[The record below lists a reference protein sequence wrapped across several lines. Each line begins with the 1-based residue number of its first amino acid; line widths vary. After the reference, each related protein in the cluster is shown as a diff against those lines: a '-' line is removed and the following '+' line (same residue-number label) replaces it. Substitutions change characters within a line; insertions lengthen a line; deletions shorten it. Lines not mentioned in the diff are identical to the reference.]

1 MDAADLT
8 VLPTNDTPG
17 KPVAAAESFEPLTGG
32 MAVALAHVGTFL
44 SGHNLRALNDVMG
57 AIAAAGGREDRGT
70 LHRARITGAA

>member
-1 MDAADLT
+1 
-8 VLPTNDTPG
+8 
-17 KPVAAAESFEPLTGG
+17 

-44 SGHNLRALNDVMG
+44 SGHNLRALNFVMG